1 MLDKL
6 PTDKHISAR
15 PFPKVGGRGRV
26 CQRHSYEN
34 WSMFLIRHGQ
44 SEFNAVY
51 SVTRQDPGIADP
63 VLTEEGRRQAH
74 AAAAALRNGVGSPV
88 RRLISS
94 PYTRALQ
101 TATIIADALGLEV
114 TVDPLVRERAA
125 FMCDIGASPVDLAQ
139 RFPRFRFDH
148 LDDPW
153 WHDHIACGAPET
165 EEALAA
171 RGARFRA
178 AMANTP
184 DWPQVAVVTHWGFIR
199 CLTGRPPANGE
210 IVHLPLA

>member
-1 MLDKL
+1 
-6 PTDKHISAR
+6 
-15 PFPKVGGRGRV
+15 
-26 CQRHSYEN
+26 
-34 WSMFLIRHGQ
+34 MFLIRHGQ

-63 VLTEEGRRQAH
+63 RLTPEGERQARE
-74 AAAAALRNGVGSPV
+74 AAATLAGWRERREAQV

-101 TATIIADALGLEV
+101 TATIIADVLGLEV
-114 TVDPLVRERAA
+114 TIDPLVRERAA
-125 FMCDIGASPVDLAQ
+125 FACDIGAPPADLAR

-153 WHDHIACGAPET
+153 WHDHVACGTAET

-171 RGARFRA
+171 RGAAFRS
-178 AMANTP
+178 AMAGMP
-184 DWPQVAVVTHWGFIR
+184 DWPHVAVISHWGFIR
-199 CLTGRPPANGE
+199 CLTGKPPANGE
-210 IVHLPLA
+210 IVRLPLA

>member
-1 MLDKL
+1 
-6 PTDKHISAR
+6 
-15 PFPKVGGRGRV
+15 
-26 CQRHSYEN
+26 
-34 WSMFLIRHGQ
+34 MFLIRHGQ

-63 VLTEEGRRQAH
+63 RLTEEGVRQAH
-74 AAAAALRNGVGSPV
+74 AAAAALAARRERGEGQV

-101 TATIIADALGLEV
+101 TATIIADALGLAV

-139 RFPRFRFDH
+139 RFPRFRFGH

-153 WHDHIACGAPET
+153 WHDHIACGTPES

-171 RGARFRA
+171 RGAIFRTTMA
-178 AMANTP
+178 AAP
-184 DWPQVAVVTHWGFIR
+184 DWRHVAVVTHWGFIR
-199 CLTGRPPANGE
+199 SLTGRPPANGE
-210 IVHLPLA
+210 IVHLPLE

>member
-1 MLDKL
+1 
-6 PTDKHISAR
+6 
-15 PFPKVGGRGRV
+15 
-26 CQRHSYEN
+26 
-34 WSMFLIRHGQ
+34 MFLIRHGQ
-44 SEFNAVY
+44 SAFNAVY

-63 VLTEEGRRQAH
+63 ELTEEGVRQAR
-74 AAAAALRNGVGSPV
+74 AAATTLAALRERTEGHI

-125 FMCDIGASPVDLAQ
+125 FACDIGASPAELAQ

-148 LDDPW
+148 LADPW
-153 WHDHIACGAPET
+153 WHDHVACGAAES

-171 RGARFRA
+171 RGAAFRA
-178 AMANTP
+178 AMAATP
-184 DWPQVAVVTHWGFIR
+184 DWPHIAVVTHWGFIR

-210 IVHLPLA
+210 IVRLPPA